1 MKKNVSLND
10 HINVI
15 KYRMNYINI
24 NESPKYKEF
33 IANMDEYDEIP
44 KDLYEA
50 GDEDLPPEDLGVPVK
65 SEDPSVTPQPPV
77 PDQQSAAPMDSGQP
91 PVSPVPTDQP
101 QPPVDGEMPQLQ
113 PETPSVD
120 DIQNDIIKSNINA
133 MKDINDNLA
142 NLSKIADELNGKL
155 NVIAKDVDEVREP
168 SNGEKLMSKSNVSYP
183 YYFNLNNMWDG
194 NWFNQKRGEME
205 EKGINKLDDGSYVAD
220 FDNLPKTV
228 NIDDTFMN
236 ENFEP
241 TGTSLIDGRGKQ
253 SAINLIYKKIT
264 PLTQG
269 MFRDDNW
276 SNIKR
281 IFNAFGEMNLDF
293 DILGNEY
300 YGGFPPQGK
309 KWQFEITFKDNG
321 GKDRKIFGN
330 ITAAG
335 AGTVEDP
342 LERYDITVVLS

>member
-1 MKKNVSLND
+1 MKRKISIND

-65 SEDPSVTPQPPV
+65 SEAVPPAPPIDQQPTEPVGGDAMPQPPIPPTDV
-77 PDQQSAAPMDSGQP
+77 DQNQP
-91 PVSPVPTDQP
+91 PVNNMMPEQP
-101 QPPVDGEMPQLQ
+101 A
-113 PETPSVD
+113 TPSVD
-120 DIQNDIIKSNINA
+120 DIQNDIIKSNLSA

-142 NLSKIADELNGKL
+142 NLSQIADNLNNKL

-168 SNGEKLMSKSNVSYP
+168 SNGEKLMNKSNVSYP

-194 NWFNQKRGEME
+194 NWFNQKRGEAQ
-205 EKGINKLDDGSYVAD
+205 EKGINKLEDGTYVAD

-236 ENFEP
+236 ENYEP
-241 TGTSLIDGRGKQ
+241 TGASIIDGKGKQ

-269 MFRDDNW
+269 LFRDDNW

-281 IFNAFGEMNLDF
+281 IYNAFGEMNLDF

-309 KWQFEITFKDNG
+309 RWKFEINFKDNG